1 MVLVRESEFWEHL
14 TQRLPDRCTRSCGMR
29 LKNVATQSLCIH
41 SWHQQPGKCVYQLSL
56 LEAYRAF
63 KIKGSL
69 NQLMKMPI
77 MLANPSAE
85 SYFCTYGLLVSL
97 KQTLPD
103 SGLACGIHRS
113 CHGRGRFS
121 YRWLCGQLFCMSSS
135 LRMLDFLQNPA
146 KRPQI

>member
-1 MVLVRESEFWEHL
+1 
-14 TQRLPDRCTRSCGMR
+14 MR

-56 LEAYRAF
+56 LDAYRAF

-85 SYFCTYGLLVSL
+85 SYFCTYGLLIAL

-103 SGLACGIHRS
+103 CGLAC
-113 CHGRGRFS
+113 
-121 YRWLCGQLFCMSSS
+121 
-135 LRMLDFLQNPA
+135 
-146 KRPQI
+146 